1 MSVHSNLDRDAF
13 QSFLANAYA
22 MQTSGLDTRSLSAL
36 VEMQQFITGDEFE
49 LHRAMLMM
57 AEHVVKVCNASGGA
71 IALLEGNELV
81 YRAGS
86 GSAANDVGR
95 HVPAVLSVCASD
107 ARKEILKVENAECDS
122 RVEAEVCRQFGVS
135 SILMLPIYKKQVL
148 VGVLQVQFTDAHAFL
163 DRELRAYRLMLNLLE
178 DAILREQNQ
187 QPSGASITVEQIARD
202 SVHSQESQSTKAAT
216 PLVVAVGQTLRAAD
230 NLRKRAKKLNWKMAS
245 LSDPGIWKQID
256 RLAKAQ
262 FWQVATCVA
271 VSVMLAIATWTVY
284 RSHSAA
290 TTTVPALSTDRVSRQ
305 ELPGKLLSAGM
316 KEEQLGNGAKL
327 TTAKASAFKR
337 VRIRPDEVD
346 YLAEDVTIRTFSA
359 IPRIHDLENEM
370 RIGDDVT
377 VRYFAPA
384 AVPASSRQHL
394 Q

>member
-1 MSVHSNLDRDAF
+1 MSAHSNLNRDAF

-202 SVHSQESQSTKAAT
+202 SVHSQESQSTQAAT

-284 RSHSAA
+284 GSHSAA
-290 TTTVPALSTDRVSRQ
+290 TTNVPALSTDRVSRQ

-359 IPRIHDLENEM
+359 IPRIHELENEV